1 MVGFGAIVRKLV
13 LLMTGLLILHVADG
27 QQLRPLDID
36 EGATQVALIVEAQSG
51 EVVYEYDSHRRVTP
65 ASLTKLITTAA
76 VLSEKGSQETF
87 VTDIYWDEK
96 VKALAIVGRGDPT
109 MESRYFPECK
119 IERVATAIA
128 DGIGDQRDIETM
140 VIDVSY
146 LKGAKYNSKRLW
158 EDMGNYY
165 GAAWNAVNVADNSF
179 KLTLSSP
186 QKIGGLCRVVSVE
199 PSVTKDVVSYVESY
213 SKGADSA
220 YIYGTESGT
229 MYVSGAIPA
238 GRAKFDVKGAN
249 PSPEILFGELLKS
262 NLNSKGISIGDIEV
276 RRLNVQ
282 KTGKLIANVKSPT
295 LATIA
300 RETNM
305 KSINLFADA
314 LVMKLGEE
322 NGSTSWDRSMKR
334 LNDYIEQESG
344 EKGMLYDGSGLS
356 PMNKVTASQ
365 VVSVLRAMG
374 NGGLGKQYK
383 ATLAVAGKSGTLARF
398 CKGTNLEGRLI
409 GKSGSMTGV
418 RGYAGYVRTR
428 ENIELVFCIIV
439 NNSELKAKEI
449 VNKIERWF
457 VECGIN

>member
-1 MVGFGAIVRKLV
+1 M
-13 LLMTGLLILHVADG
+13 
-27 QQLRPLDID
+27 
-36 EGATQVALIVEAQSG
+36 
-51 EVVYEYDSHRRVTP
+51 
-65 ASLTKLITTAA
+65 
-76 VLSEKGSQETF
+76 
-87 VTDIYWDEK
+87 
-96 VKALAIVGRGDPT
+96 
-109 MESRYFPECK
+109 
-119 IERVATAIA
+119 
-128 DGIGDQRDIETM
+128 
-140 VIDVSY
+140 
-146 LKGAKYNSKRLW
+146 
-158 EDMGNYY
+158 
-165 GAAWNAVNVADNSF
+165 
-179 KLTLSSP
+179 
-186 QKIGGLCRVVSVE
+186 VSVE
-199 PSVTKDVVSYVESY
+199 PAVTKDVVSYVESY

-238 GRAKFDVKGAN
+238 GQAKFDVKGAN

-276 RRLNVQ
+276 RCLNVQ
-282 KTGKLIANVKSPT
+282 KTGELIANVKSPT

-428 ENIELVFCIIV
+428 ENKELVFCIIV